1 MDTVKT
7 KLHCLNQE
15 ETKKLSNFLK
25 EQFGLEKVLYIMG
38 DGPDIRLITYVGAE

>member
-7 KLHCLNQE
+7 KLNCLNQE

-38 DGPDIRLITYVGAE
+38 DGPDVRITTYEGVE